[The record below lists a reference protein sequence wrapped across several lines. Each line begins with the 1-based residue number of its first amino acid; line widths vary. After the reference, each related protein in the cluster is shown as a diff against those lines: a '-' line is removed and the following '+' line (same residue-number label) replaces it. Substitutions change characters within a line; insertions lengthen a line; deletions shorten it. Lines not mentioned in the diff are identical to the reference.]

1 MMHRLV
7 ELVPDQPDPKQ
18 PDDLQELKLQ
28 PQAQASLASNASR
41 RLKMEEMLVTQYAGV
56 LLRREL
62 ERIPLWRGNHVSIKE
77 LADFFARY
85 VYLPRLK
92 NSDVLLDA
100 IRNGVQSLVWQ
111 QETFA
116 YADGWDTERGRY
128 LGLKAGQQITVTLNN
143 NAVLVKPDVAAVQ
156 MAADVAP
163 VARASSAQSVALTQ
177 ATTLTYAEMPE
188 RRSPVVVEA
197 GLSAMP
203 EMPVTSV
210 TSVPKTHA
218 LPYHRFHGSAK
229 ISAYDGRRCRENQRG
244 GRQASDDDPGS
255 KRTGNA
261 RNPRRY
267 SEWRP

>member
-1 MMHRLV
+1 
-7 ELVPDQPDPKQ
+7 
-18 PDDLQELKLQ
+18 
-28 PQAQASLASNASR
+28 
-41 RLKMEEMLVTQYAGV
+41 MEEMLVTQYAGV

-229 ISAYDGRRCRENQRG
+229 ISARMMAGDAGKINEEVVKHLTMILGANVQVTLEIHADIPSGVPDETVRTVTENCRTLKLEDFG
-244 GRQASDDDPGS
+244 F
-255 KRTGNA
+255 
-261 RNPRRY
+261 
-267 SEWRP
+267 EVE